1 MVSLLLTTVESLTT
15 VDIHAVCTASKVSVC
30 LSVCLRLFACT
41 GDLMSPPNL
50 DNLLVV
56 PFGCGEQ
63 NLVKTTNNFVVA
75 NYLDSTKQL
84 TGAIAARVR
93 ANIMKGEERGRAMR
107 WGCSR
112 HSCKCMYTLG
122 VHRY

>member
-1 MVSLLLTTVESLTT
+1 MLRVLQLLTCMQSVLLQRSL
-15 VDIHAVCTASKVSVC
+15 SVC
-30 LSVCLRLFACT
+30 LSVCLYLMACT

-93 ANIMKGEERGRAMR
+93 ANIMKGE
-107 WGCSR
+107 
-112 HSCKCMYTLG
+112 
-122 VHRY
+122 

>member
-1 MVSLLLTTVESLTT
+1 MLPASL
-15 VDIHAVCTASKVSVC
+15 VC
-30 LSVCLRLFACT
+30 LFACT

-56 PFGCGEQ
+56 PSGCGEQ

-75 NYLDSTKQL
+75 NYLDSTEQL

-93 ANIMKGEERGRAMR
+93 ANIMKGEGQGRAMG
-107 WGCSR
+107 WGCGK
-112 HSCKCMYTLG
+112 HSCKCMYCIL
-122 VHRY
+122 